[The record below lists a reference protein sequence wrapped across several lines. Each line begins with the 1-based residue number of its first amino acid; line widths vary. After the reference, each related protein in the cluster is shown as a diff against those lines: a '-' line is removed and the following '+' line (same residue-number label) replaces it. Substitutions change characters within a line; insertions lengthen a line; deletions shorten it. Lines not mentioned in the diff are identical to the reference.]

1 MNEKNSLIKEGFISF
16 LFLGKSPVAPG
27 TFGSFGALLLSYFII
42 ENVLDYS
49 SYLLLLLAGI
59 FYYGGVQ
66 IAPWCEKK
74 YGKDP
79 GIYVIDEVIGYL
91 ITIGFLLFFEI
102 DMNQT
107 LWILSFLFF
116 RIFDVLKIWPAKDL
130 EKLEGGHGIILDD
143 AAAGIQALIVL
154 LLLIQFN
161 VL

>member
-49 SYLLLLLAGI
+49 SYLLLLLAGM
-59 FYYGGVQ
+59 FYYGGMQ

-91 ITIGFLLFFEI
+91 ITIGFLLLFEVE
-102 DMNQT
+102 MNQT
-107 LWILSFLFF
+107 LWILSFSFF

-143 AAAGIQALIVL
+143 IAAGIQTLIAL

>member
-49 SYLLLLLAGI
+49 AYLLLLLAGI
-59 FYYGGVQ
+59 FYYGGMQ

-91 ITIGFLLFFEI
+91 IAIGFLLLFEVE
-102 DMNQT
+102 MNQT

-130 EKLEGGHGIILDD
+130 EKLEEGHGIILDD
-143 AAAGIQALIVL
+143 IAAGIQTLLAL

>member
-1 MNEKNSLIKEGFISF
+1 MNEKNDFIKEGFISF
-16 LFLGKSPVAPG
+16 LFLGKSPLAPG
-27 TFGSFGALLLSYFII
+27 TFGSFGALIVAYFIV
-42 ENVLDYS
+42 ENVLEYS
-49 SYLLLLLAGI
+49 AYLLMLLAGI
-59 FYYGGVQ
+59 IYYGGMQ

-91 ITIGFLLFFEI
+91 IAIGSLLLFGI
-102 DMNQT
+102 NMNQN

-143 AAAGIQALIVL
+143 VAAGIQTLI
-154 LLLIQFN
+154 LLLIMIQSN
-161 VL
+161 VI

>member
-42 ENVLDYS
+42 ENVLDYGA
-49 SYLLLLLAGI
+49 YLLLLLAGI
-59 FYYGGVQ
+59 FYYGGMQ

-91 ITIGFLLFFEI
+91 IAIGFLLLFEVE
-102 DMNQT
+102 MNQT
-107 LWILSFLFF
+107 LWILSVLFF

-130 EKLEGGHGIILDD
+130 EKLEEGHGIILDD
-143 AAAGIQALIVL
+143 IAAGIQTLLAL

>member
-1 MNEKNSLIKEGFISF
+1 MNQKNSLIKEGFVSF

-42 ENVLDYS
+42 ENVLDYGA
-49 SYLLLLLAGI
+49 YLLLLLAGM
-59 FYYGGVQ
+59 FYYGGMQ

-91 ITIGFLLFFEI
+91 ITIGFLLLFEVE
-102 DMNQT
+102 MNQT

-130 EKLEGGHGIILDD
+130 EKLEGGNGIILDD
-143 AAAGIQALIVL
+143 IAAGIQTLIAL

>member
-1 MNEKNSLIKEGFISF
+1 MNQKNSLIKEGFVSF

-49 SYLLLLLAGI
+49 SYLLLLLAGM
-59 FYYGGVQ
+59 FYYGGMQ

-91 ITIGFLLFFEI
+91 IAIGFLLLFEVE
-102 DMNQT
+102 MNQT

>member
-1 MNEKNSLIKEGFISF
+1 MNEKNDLIKEGFVSF

-27 TFGSFGALLLSYFII
+27 TFGSFGALVLSYFIV
-42 ENVLDYS
+42 ENILDYS
-49 SYLLLLLAGI
+49 AYLLLSLSGI
-59 FYYGGVQ
+59 IYYGGIQ

-91 ITIGFLLFFEI
+91 IVVGFLLLFELE
-102 DMNQT
+102 MNQT
-107 LWILSFLFF
+107 LWLLSFILF

-130 EKLEGGHGIILDD
+130 EKLKGGHGIILDD
-143 AAAGIQALIVL
+143 VAAGIQTLILL

-161 VL
+161 VI

>member
-1 MNEKNSLIKEGFISF
+1 MNQKNSLIKEGFVSF

-49 SYLLLLLAGI
+49 SYLLLLLAGM
-59 FYYGGVQ
+59 FYYGGMQ

-91 ITIGFLLFFEI
+91 IAIGFLLLFEVE
-102 DMNQT
+102 MNQT

-130 EKLEGGHGIILDD
+130 EKLEEGHGIILDD
-143 AAAGIQALIVL
+143 IAAGIQTLLAL

>member
-16 LFLGKSPVAPG
+16 LFLGKSPLAPG

-49 SYLLLLLAGI
+49 AYLLLLLAGI

-91 ITIGFLLFFEI
+91 IAIGFLLLFEVE
-102 DMNQT
+102 MNQT

>member
-1 MNEKNSLIKEGFISF
+1 MNQKNSLIKEGFVSF

-42 ENVLDYS
+42 ENVLDYG
-49 SYLLLLLAGI
+49 SYLLLLLAGM
-59 FYYGGVQ
+59 FYYGGMQ

-91 ITIGFLLFFEI
+91 ITIGFLLLFEVE
-102 DMNQT
+102 MNQT

-130 EKLEGGHGIILDD
+130 EKLEGGNGIILDD
-143 AAAGIQALIVL
+143 IAAGIQTLLAL

>member
-16 LFLGKSPVAPG
+16 LFLGKSPLAPG

-49 SYLLLLLAGI
+49 AYLLLLLAGI

-91 ITIGFLLFFEI
+91 ITIGLLLLFGVK
-102 DMNQT
+102 MNQT

-143 AAAGIQALIVL
+143 VAAGIQTLILL

>member
-1 MNEKNSLIKEGFISF
+1 MNQKNSLIKEGFVSF

-42 ENVLDYS
+42 ENVLDYGA
-49 SYLLLLLAGI
+49 YLLLLLAGI
-59 FYYGGVQ
+59 FYYGGMQ

-91 ITIGFLLFFEI
+91 IAIGFLLLFEVE
-102 DMNQT
+102 MNQT

-143 AAAGIQALIVL
+143 IAAGIQTLIAL

>member
-42 ENVLDYS
+42 ENVLDYGA
-49 SYLLLLLAGI
+49 YLLLLLAGI
-59 FYYGGVQ
+59 FYYGGMQ

-91 ITIGFLLFFEI
+91 ITIGLLLLFGVE
-102 DMNQT
+102 MNQT

-143 AAAGIQALIVL
+143 IAAGIQTLIAL

>member
-1 MNEKNSLIKEGFISF
+1 MNQKNSLIKEGFVSF

-49 SYLLLLLAGI
+49 AYLLLLLAGI
-59 FYYGGVQ
+59 FYYGGMQ

-91 ITIGFLLFFEI
+91 STIGFLLLFEVE
-102 DMNQT
+102 MNQT
-107 LWILSFLFF
+107 LWILSFSFF

-130 EKLEGGHGIILDD
+130 EKLEEGHGIILDD
-143 AAAGIQALIVL
+143 IAAGIQTLLAL

>member
-1 MNEKNSLIKEGFISF
+1 MNQKNSLIKEGFVSF

-49 SYLLLLLAGI
+49 SYLLLLLAGM
-59 FYYGGVQ
+59 FYYGGMQ

-91 ITIGFLLFFEI
+91 IAIGFLLLFEVLFSLSCHLGAKGVPKVLHESPSGGFSRIWDPLGHDSAAFFESC
-102 DMNQT
+102 T
-107 LWILSFLFF
+107 C
-116 RIFDVLKIWPAKDL
+116 
-130 EKLEGGHGIILDD
+130 
-143 AAAGIQALIVL
+143 
-154 LLLIQFN
+154 
-161 VL
+161 

>member
-1 MNEKNSLIKEGFISF
+1 MNQKNSLIKEGFVSF

-42 ENVLDYS
+42 ENVLDYGA
-49 SYLLLLLAGI
+49 YLLLLLAGI
-59 FYYGGVQ
+59 FYYGGMQ

-91 ITIGFLLFFEI
+91 ITIGFLLLFEVE
-102 DMNQT
+102 MNQT
-107 LWILSFLFF
+107 LWILSFSFF

-130 EKLEGGHGIILDD
+130 EKLEEGHGIILDD
-143 AAAGIQALIVL
+143 IAAGIQTLLAL

>member
-16 LFLGKSPVAPG
+16 LFLGKSPVAPS

-42 ENVLDYS
+42 VNVLDYS
-49 SYLLLLLAGI
+49 AYLLLLLAGI
-59 FYYGGVQ
+59 FYYGGMQ

-91 ITIGFLLFFEI
+91 IAIGFLLLFEVE
-102 DMNQT
+102 MNQT

-130 EKLEGGHGIILDD
+130 EKLEEGHGIILDD
-143 AAAGIQALIVL
+143 IAAGIQTLLAL

>member
-1 MNEKNSLIKEGFISF
+1 MNQKNSLIKEGFVSF

-49 SYLLLLLAGI
+49 AYLLLLLAGL
-59 FYYGGVQ
+59 FYYGGMQ

-91 ITIGFLLFFEI
+91 ITIGFLLLFEVE
-102 DMNQT
+102 MNQT

-130 EKLEGGHGIILDD
+130 EKLEGGHCIILDD
-143 AAAGIQALIVL
+143 IAAGIQTLLAL

>member
-1 MNEKNSLIKEGFISF
+1 MNQKNSLIKEGYVSF

-49 SYLLLLLAGI
+49 AYLLLLLAGM
-59 FYYGGVQ
+59 FYYGGMQ

-91 ITIGFLLFFEI
+91 ITIGLLLLFGVE
-102 DMNQT
+102 MNQT

-130 EKLEGGHGIILDD
+130 EKLEEGHGIILDD
-143 AAAGIQALIVL
+143 IAAGIQTLLAL

>member
-27 TFGSFGALLLSYFII
+27 TFGSFGALILSYFIV
-42 ENVLDYS
+42 ENVLDYG
-49 SYLLLLLAGI
+49 SYLLLLLSGI
-59 FYYGGVQ
+59 FYYGGLQ

-143 AAAGIQALIVL
+143 VAAGIQTLILL

>member
-1 MNEKNSLIKEGFISF
+1 MNQKNSLIKEGFVSF

-42 ENVLDYS
+42 ENVLDYGA
-49 SYLLLLLAGI
+49 YLLLLLAGM
-59 FYYGGVQ
+59 FYYGGMQ

-91 ITIGFLLFFEI
+91 ITIGFLLLFEVE
-102 DMNQT
+102 MNQT
-107 LWILSFLFF
+107 LWILSFSFF

-130 EKLEGGHGIILDD
+130 EKLEEGHGIILDD
-143 AAAGIQALIVL
+143 IAAGIQTLLAL

>member
-1 MNEKNSLIKEGFISF
+1 MNEKNDLIKEGFISF
-16 LFLGKSPVAPG
+16 LFFGKSPLAPG
-27 TFGSFGALLLSYFII
+27 TFGSFGALIVAYFIV
-42 ENVLDYS
+42 ENVLEYS
-49 SYLLLLLAGI
+49 AYLLILLAGI
-59 FYYGGVQ
+59 IYYGGMQ

-91 ITIGFLLFFEI
+91 IAIGSLLLFGI
-102 DMNQT
+102 NMNQT

-143 AAAGIQALIVL
+143 VAAGIQTLI
-154 LLLIQFN
+154 LLLIMIQSN
-161 VL
+161 VI

>member
-1 MNEKNSLIKEGFISF
+1 MNQKNSLIKEGFVSF

-49 SYLLLLLAGI
+49 SYLLLLLAGM
-59 FYYGGVQ
+59 FYYGGMQ

-91 ITIGFLLFFEI
+91 IAIGFLLLFEVE
-102 DMNQT
+102 MNQT

-130 EKLEGGHGIILDD
+130 EKLEEGHGIILDD
-143 AAAGIQALIVL
+143 IAAGIQTLIAL

>member
-1 MNEKNSLIKEGFISF
+1 MNQKNSLIKEGFVSF

-59 FYYGGVQ
+59 FYYGGMQ

-91 ITIGFLLFFEI
+91 ITIGFLLLFEVE
-102 DMNQT
+102 MNQT

-130 EKLEGGHGIILDD
+130 EKLEGGNGIILDD
-143 AAAGIQALIVL
+143 IAAGIQTLIAL